1 VSKLKAIIDSG
12 RKAGIEAYHGSP
24 YDFPAERELQ
34 FDDPKDVP
42 IFDQDIS
49 IFDGRAYQPID
60 APVPEGARV
69 VQEFPLGR
77 FDSSKIGT
85 GEGAQAYGRGSY
97 LAESEDLAR
106 GYRDQLTKPR
116 VQRAQRL
123 LSNSGNDVDLAI
135 ENAKKEIDRLK
146 SLDLTPETG
155 SSKRESLIS
164 LQEEKIAELTKL
176 KNTGQM
182 SKGSMYKVNIDADP
196 DELIDWDELIDE
208 QPKKVMDKLQSADW
222 WPYAEEGIYDI
233 AGARGENPTGAD
245 LVRWLEQD
253 GQEYAAEALEDL
265 GVKGIKYADA
275 FTRHKPKDKRS
286 NNYVIFDPR
295 IIEISKKYGISI
307 PLASAV
313 ALGTMTPEEAQA
325 VGFGSVVKKSLSDKT
340 DEMQQG
346 IGSLPV
352 GDEAVK
358 GSDLQFLM
366 NIRPSALRAQQD
378 MGAFPMPSLAVV
390 RQDQPF
396 DSFGEITLVG
406 DPASFD
412 PKRLKAN
419 VVFNADAYTVRAP
432 RPFRIAQKDAGL
444 QFKNRFE
451 PVAKEFQ
458 EGRVSDLTYELGN
471 MELKKR
477 ATAQGFADIQRFFES
492 DLIADVV
499 FLREKGITDIPT
511 KPGVYFTTQA
521 VTEGAGGNIFL
532 DRASLQDLIKPYAD
546 ERRAWGR
553 KELDKLFKEEEFFDA
568 STNRDYYTGKGLK
581 LKPYTA
587 EEVLKFMK
595 KSRGSAQE
603 GGMATPGALRASLTE
618 KLSSL
623 KDIRAQSGK
632 LVGSD
637 EFKNFQNSSYER
649 INDLAES
656 LRPFY
661 KFDSSSFG
669 YSNEVIEMLIE
680 SQKRGLDRTLS
691 EFGFEDVPDYA
702 LQEIQEVKSYFRNA
716 PTEYFEAK
724 PERLVDIEEFEG
736 AIVPEGTSDDIIQ
749 ALKDSGIKIETYADD
764 AQRLNARKKFGGT
777 AFSVAGGITL
787 VGLVAPEESYA
798 AGPSS
803 FSKMNKVV
811 KDQRIKQAKDAGFD
825 TDTVYYHGSDSDIEE
840 FRMPSR
846 GTGQTKTV
854 GTGVFMSSS
863 PDVASSYA
871 KSIDGAAVYP
881 VYINKKE
888 FLKIRPELEGNSWAS
903 ISTDGLVVEFPDGS
917 TKPAT
922 EVFDLDSASTD
933 TDELSRLARSQ
944 GHKGLIIEGIVDTG
958 YGGAG
963 EYRYATKYLQEKGYD
978 VSLPIGST
986 KEAYDKIS
994 AVPSEVMN
1002 AARLYAQEK
1011 LLSPA
1016 DVVVSFEPKNIRSI
1030 NAEFDPEKKDS
1041 PQILASAPFAAG
1053 VAGLGAASLLA
1064 PDQAEAGGLG
1074 SLPAATKEARAE
1086 SVKQAKEQG
1095 YDLKNVMYHASK
1107 QDIKE
1112 FVPGYSDGLV
1122 FLTPSKEFANNWLGK
1137 GKFQERQGGTGA
1149 IEGVRAEKKRWRE
1162 EADKILKS
1170 LPEDQ
1175 RQQYYEE
1182 ILNPQRQQLLKDE
1195 RLADSAIYPVVT
1207 RTKKPFVPSK
1217 NVDVLEEL
1225 YSKEYLDAPFGGGF
1239 PTYRDALKDGN
1250 YLLYEKKEVVDFLK
1264 SKGYDSM
1271 FLKESSGADKPFT
1284 TLAVFE
1290 PNNIRSVN
1298 AKFDPEKKDSP
1309 QILAS
1314 APFAAGAAGLGAAA
1328 MLSPEQ
1334 AQAQTLNASGFNL
1347 QYPIKPKKEPPGVA
1361 SLAGQL
1367 GLGAMSE
1374 IGGAILGGAAG
1385 VGEYLRGSRSPI
1397 PATAQ
1402 SIRDANEGVSDFVG
1416 GLYDAGP
1423 EAQAV
1428 GQEIMQGIGE
1438 TIAPIAEY
1446 AMEGPIMDER
1456 GLNMLPLI
1464 AQKLGIPA
1472 YQLAEMLFNKLP
1484 EREQEA
1490 AISASD
1496 VFL

>member
-1 VSKLKAIIDSG
+1 
-12 RKAGIEAYHGSP
+12 
-24 YDFPAERELQ
+24 
-34 FDDPKDVP
+34 
-42 IFDQDIS
+42 
-49 IFDGRAYQPID
+49 
-60 APVPEGARV
+60 
-69 VQEFPLGR
+69 
-77 FDSSKIGT
+77 
-85 GEGAQAYGRGSY
+85 
-97 LAESEDLAR
+97 
-106 GYRDQLTKPR
+106 
-116 VQRAQRL
+116 
-123 LSNSGNDVDLAI
+123 
-135 ENAKKEIDRLK
+135 
-146 SLDLTPETG
+146 
-155 SSKRESLIS
+155 
-164 LQEEKIAELTKL
+164 
-176 KNTGQM
+176 
-182 SKGSMYKVNIDADP
+182 MYKVNIDADP

-253 GQEYAAEALEDL
+253 GQDYAAEALEDL
-265 GVKGIKYADA
+265 GIKGVKYADA

-313 ALGTMTPEEAQA
+313 IAGTVTPEEAQA

-340 DEMQQG
+340 DEIQQG
-346 IGSLPV
+346 IGSLPA
-352 GDEAVK
+352 GDEMVT
-358 GSDLQFLM
+358 GGDLQFLM
-366 NIRPSALRAQQD
+366 NIRPGSLRAQQD

-432 RPFRIAQKDAGL
+432 RPFRIAQKDADL

-477 ATAQGFADIQRFFES
+477 ATAQGFADVQRFFES

-511 KPGVYFTTQA
+511 
-521 VTEGAGGNIFL
+521 TEGAGGNIFL
-532 DRASLQDLIKPYAD
+532 ERASLQDLIKPYAD

-649 INDLAES
+649 ISDLAES

-787 VGLVAPEESYA
+787 VGLVPPEESYA

-803 FSKMNKVV
+803 FIKMNKVV
-811 KDQRIKQAKDAGFD
+811 EDQRIKQAKDAGFD

-846 GTGQTKTV
+846 DTGQTKTV

-1053 VAGLGAASLLA
+1053 
-1064 PDQAEAGGLG
+1064 
-1074 SLPAATKEARAE
+1074 
-1086 SVKQAKEQG
+1086 
-1095 YDLKNVMYHASK
+1095 
-1107 QDIKE
+1107 
-1112 FVPGYSDGLV
+1112 
-1122 FLTPSKEFANNWLGK
+1122 
-1137 GKFQERQGGTGA
+1137 
-1149 IEGVRAEKKRWRE
+1149 
-1162 EADKILKS
+1162 
-1170 LPEDQ
+1170 
-1175 RQQYYEE
+1175 
-1182 ILNPQRQQLLKDE
+1182 
-1195 RLADSAIYPVVT
+1195 
-1207 RTKKPFVPSK
+1207 
-1217 NVDVLEEL
+1217 
-1225 YSKEYLDAPFGGGF
+1225 
-1239 PTYRDALKDGN
+1239 
-1250 YLLYEKKEVVDFLK
+1250 
-1264 SKGYDSM
+1264 
-1271 FLKESSGADKPFT
+1271 
-1284 TLAVFE
+1284 
-1290 PNNIRSVN
+1290 
-1298 AKFDPEKKDSP
+1298 
-1309 QILAS
+1309 
-1314 APFAAGAAGLGAAA
+1314 AAGLGAAA
-1328 MLSPEQ
+1328 VLSSEDAEAGGMGVRSRRMPDDV
-1334 AQAQTLNASGFNL
+1334 ALKAA
-1347 QYPIKPKKEPPGVA
+1347 PKKESPGLP

-1374 IGGAILGGAAG
+1374 IAGTILGGAAG
-1385 VGEYLRGSRSPI
+1385 VDEYLRGSP
-1397 PATAQ
+1397 TE
-1402 SIRDANEGVSDFVG
+1402 SIRDAREGTSEFVG

-1423 EAQAV
+1423 EAQQL
-1428 GQEIMQGIGE
+1428 GQEAVKGIAGIVGP
-1438 TIAPIAEY
+1438 TIDY
-1446 AMEGPIMDER
+1446 AMEGPVMDER
-1456 GLNMLPLI
+1456 GLNVLPLI
-1464 AQKLGIPA
+1464 AKALNMSYEGWKEI
-1472 YQLAEMLFNKLP
+1472 YDLLP

-1490 AISASD
+1490 VISAAD
-1496 VFL
+1496 AFL

>member
-34 FDDPKDVP
+34 FDDPRDVP

-85 GEGAQAYGRGSY
+85 GEGAQAYGQGSY
-97 LAESEDLAR
+97 LAGNEDVAR

-116 VQRAQRL
+116 VQSAQRL
-123 LSNSGNDVDLAI
+123 LDKSGNDVDLAI

-155 SSKRESLIS
+155 SSTRERLIS
-164 LQEEKIAELTKL
+164 SQEEKIAELTKL

-286 NNYVIFDPR
+286 NNYVVFDPR

-313 ALGTMTPEEAQA
+313 IAGTVTPEEAQA

-340 DEMQQG
+340 DEIQQG
-346 IGSLPV
+346 IGSLPA
-352 GDEAVK
+352 GDEMVT
-358 GSDLQFLM
+358 GGDLQFLM
-366 NIRPSALRAQQD
+366 NIRPGSLRAQQD

-432 RPFRIAQKDAGL
+432 RPFRIAQKDADL

-511 KPGVYFTTQA
+511 
-521 VTEGAGGNIFL
+521 TEGAGGNIFL
-532 DRASLQDLIKPYAD
+532 ERASLQDLIKPYAD

-649 INDLAES
+649 ISDLAES

-787 VGLVAPEESYA
+787 VGLVPPEESYA

-803 FSKMNKVV
+803 FIKMNKVV
-811 KDQRIKQAKDAGFD
+811 EDQRIKQAKDAGFD

-846 GTGQTKTV
+846 DTGQTKTV

-1016 DVVVSFEPKNIRSI
+1016 DVVVSFDPKNIRSI

-1041 PQILASAPFAAG
+1041 PQILASAPFATG
-1053 VAGLGAASLLA
+1053 ITGLGAMAALPSEEAQAGPLSAAGRAAQMGLPVRPAREDLNTVLQANMIGGRVVGDETVPIDSLMGGAASSKRGQDA
-1064 PDQAEAGGLG
+1064 VNRITEQMSGPD
-1074 SLPAATKEARAE
+1074 
-1086 SVKQAKEQG
+1086 G
-1095 YDLKNVMYHASK
+1095 YIERLIVDQDGNV
-1107 QDIKE
+1107 
-1112 FVPGYSDGLV
+1112 
-1122 FLTPSKEFANNWLGK
+1122 
-1137 GKFQERQGGTGA
+1137 
-1149 IEGVRAEKKRWRE
+1149 IEGAH
-1162 EADKILKS
+1162 
-1170 LPEDQ
+1170 
-1175 RQQYYEE
+1175 
-1182 ILNPQRQQLLKDE
+1182 
-1195 RLADSAIYPVVT
+1195 RLDALRRLGIRDVPVT
-1207 RTKKPFVPSK
+1207 RISDPTAGI
-1217 NVDVLEEL
+1217 DVAAMSQAINDVGVTHPDHVNQIVASVGEMLAEVGGDPA
-1225 YSKEYLDAPFGGGF
+1225 KVLDQYVF
-1239 PTYRDALKDGN
+1239 PRGYEDKFRAAL
-1250 YLLYEKKEVVDFLK
+1250 
-1264 SKGYDSM
+1264 
-1271 FLKESSGADKPFT
+1271 GA
-1284 TLAVFE
+1284 LGV
-1290 PNNIRSVN
+1290 
-1298 AKFDPEKKDSP
+1298 
-1309 QILAS
+1309 
-1314 APFAAGAAGLGAAA
+1314 AGAAG
-1328 MLSPEQ
+1328 S
-1334 AQAQTLNASGFNL
+1334 AQASE
-1347 QYPIKPKKEPPGVA
+1347 YPSLGGLGVRSRRMPDDVAFKAAPKKESPGLP
-1361 SLAGQL
+1361 SLVGQL

-1374 IGGAILGGAAG
+1374 IAGTILGGAAG
-1385 VGEYLRGSRSPI
+1385 VDEYLRHGS
-1397 PATAQ
+1397 TE
-1402 SIRDANEGVSDFVG
+1402 SIRDAREGTSEFVG

-1423 EAQAV
+1423 EAQQL
-1428 GQEIMQGIGE
+1428 GQEAVKGIAGIVGP
-1438 TIAPIAEY
+1438 TIDY
-1446 AMEGPIMDER
+1446 AMEGPVMDER
-1456 GLNMLPLI
+1456 GLNVLPLI
-1464 AQKLGIPA
+1464 AKALNMSYEGWKEI
-1472 YQLAEMLFNKLP
+1472 YDLLP

-1490 AISASD
+1490 VISAAD
-1496 VFL
+1496 AFL

>member
-1 VSKLKAIIDSG
+1 MASKLGSLKAIIDSG

-34 FDDPKDVP
+34 FDDPRDVP

-69 VQEFPLGR
+69 IQEFPLGR

-85 GEGAQAYGRGSY
+85 GEGAQAYGQGSY
-97 LAESEDLAR
+97 LAGNEDVAR

-116 VQRAQRL
+116 VQSAQRL
-123 LSNSGNDVDLAI
+123 LDKSGNDVDLAI

-155 SSKRESLIS
+155 SSTRERLIS
-164 LQEEKIAELTKL
+164 SQEEKIAELTKL

-265 GVKGIKYADA
+265 GIKGVKYADA

-313 ALGTMTPEEAQA
+313 IAGTVTPEEAQA

-346 IGSLPV
+346 IGSLPA
-352 GDEAVK
+352 GDEMVT
-358 GSDLQFLM
+358 GGDLQFLM
-366 NIRPSALRAQQD
+366 NIRPGSLRAQQD

-396 DSFGEITLVG
+396 DNFGEITLVG

-432 RPFRIAQKDAGL
+432 RPFRIAQKDADL

-511 KPGVYFTTQA
+511 
-521 VTEGAGGNIFL
+521 TEGAGGNIFL
-532 DRASLQDLIKPYAD
+532 ERASLQDLIKPYAD

-649 INDLAES
+649 ISDLAES

-736 AIVPEGTSDDIIQ
+736 AIVPEGTSDDLVQ
-749 ALKDSGIKIETYADD
+749 ALKDAGIQIETYADD
-764 AQRLNARKKFGGT
+764 AQRLAARKKFEGT

-787 VGLVAPEESYA
+787 VGLMAPEESYA
-798 AGPSS
+798 AGPSN
-803 FSKMNKVV
+803 FAKVNK
-811 KDQRIKQAKDAGFD
+811 
-825 TDTVYYHGSDSDIEE
+825 
-840 FRMPSR
+840 
-846 GTGQTKTV
+846 
-854 GTGVFMSSS
+854 
-863 PDVASSYA
+863 
-871 KSIDGAAVYP
+871 AV
-881 VYINKKE
+881 
-888 FLKIRPELEGNSWAS
+888 
-903 ISTDGLVVEFPDGS
+903 
-917 TKPAT
+917 
-922 EVFDLDSASTD
+922 
-933 TDELSRLARSQ
+933 
-944 GHKGLIIEGIVDTG
+944 
-958 YGGAG
+958 
-963 EYRYATKYLQEKGYD
+963 QEQ
-978 VSLPIGST
+978 SL
-986 KEAYDKIS
+986 
-994 AVPSEVMN
+994 
-1002 AARLYAQEK
+1002 
-1011 LLSPA
+1011 
-1016 DVVVSFEPKNIRSI
+1016 
-1030 NAEFDPEKKDS
+1030 
-1041 PQILASAPFAAG
+1041 
-1053 VAGLGAASLLA
+1053 
-1064 PDQAEAGGLG
+1064 
-1074 SLPAATKEARAE
+1074 
-1086 SVKQAKEQG
+1086 KQAKEQG
-1095 YDLKNVMYHASK
+1095 YDLDNVMYHASK

-1122 FLTPSKEFANNWLGK
+1122 FLTPNKEFANDWLGK
-1137 GKFQERQGGTGA
+1137 GKFQERQGGTGS
-1149 IEGVRAEKKRWRE
+1149 IEGVRAESERLRKE
-1162 EADKILKS
+1162 VNDTLKS
-1170 LPEDQ
+1170 MPEDQ
-1175 RQQYYEE
+1175 RQQYFEE
-1182 ILNPQRQQLLKDE
+1182 VYWPQRRKLMME
-1195 RLADSAIYPVVT
+1195 EEVADSAIYPVVT

-1225 YSKEYLDAPFGGGF
+1225 YGKEYLDAPFGSGF
-1239 PTYRDALKDGN
+1239 PTYRDAYKDGN
-1250 YLLYEKKEVVDFLK
+1250 YLLYENKQVVDFLK

-1271 FLKESSGADKPFT
+1271 FLKENAGENNPFT

-1328 MLSPEQ
+1328 VLSSEDAEAGGMGVRSRRMPDDV
-1334 AQAQTLNASGFNL
+1334 AFKAA
-1347 QYPIKPKKEPPGVA
+1347 PKKEPPGLP
-1361 SLAGQL
+1361 SLVGQL

-1374 IGGAILGGAAG
+1374 IAGTIFGGAAG
-1385 VGEYLRGSRSPI
+1385 VDEYLRHGS
-1397 PATAQ
+1397 TE
-1402 SIRDANEGVSDFVG
+1402 SIRDAREGTSEFVG

-1423 EAQAV
+1423 EAQQL
-1428 GQEIMQGIGE
+1428 GQEAVKGIAGIVGP
-1438 TIAPIAEY
+1438 TIDY
-1446 AMEGPIMDER
+1446 AMEGPVMDER
-1456 GLNMLPLI
+1456 GLNVLPLI
-1464 AQKLGIPA
+1464 AKALNMSYEGWKEI
-1472 YQLAEMLFNKLP
+1472 YDLLP

-1490 AISASD
+1490 VISAAD
-1496 VFL
+1496 AFL

>member
-34 FDDPKDVP
+34 FDDPRDVP

-69 VQEFPLGR
+69 IQEFPLGR

-135 ENAKKEIDRLK
+135 ENAKKEIDRLR

-313 ALGTMTPEEAQA
+313 IAGTMSPEEAQA

-532 DRASLQDLIKPYAD
+532 DRASLQDLIEPYAD

-553 KELDKLFKEEEFFDA
+553 KELNKLFKEEEFFDA

>member
-69 VQEFPLGR
+69 IQEFPLGR
-77 FDSSKIGT
+77 FDSRKIGT

-313 ALGTMTPEEAQA
+313 IAGTVTPEEAQA

-340 DEMQQG
+340 DEIQQG
-346 IGSLPV
+346 IGSLPA
-352 GDEAVK
+352 GDEMVT
-358 GSDLQFLM
+358 GGDLQFLM
-366 NIRPSALRAQQD
+366 NIRPGSLRAQQD

-432 RPFRIAQKDAGL
+432 RPFRIAQKDADL

-458 EGRVSDLTYELGN
+458 EGRVSDLTYELGD

-511 KPGVYFTTQA
+511 
-521 VTEGAGGNIFL
+521 TEGAGGNIFL
-532 DRASLQDLIKPYAD
+532 ERASLQDLIEPYAD

-553 KELDKLFKEEEFFDA
+553 KELNKLFKEEEFFDA

-595 KSRGSAQE
+595 KNRGSAQE

-637 EFKNFQNSSYER
+637 KFKDFQNSSYER
-649 INDLAES
+649 ISDLAES

-787 VGLVAPEESYA
+787 VGLVPPEESYA

-803 FSKMNKVV
+803 FIKMNKVV

-846 GTGQTKTV
+846 DTGQTKTV

-1011 LLSPA
+1011 LLNPA

-1053 VAGLGAASLLA
+1053 AAGLGATAVLSSE
-1064 PDQAEAGGLG
+1064 DAEAGGLG
-1074 SLPAATKEARAE
+1074 
-1086 SVKQAKEQG
+1086 VKSRRMP
-1095 YDLKNVMYHASK
+1095 D
-1107 QDIKE
+1107 
-1112 FVPGYSDGLV
+1112 
-1122 FLTPSKEFANNWLGK
+1122 
-1137 GKFQERQGGTGA
+1137 
-1149 IEGVRAEKKRWRE
+1149 
-1162 EADKILKS
+1162 
-1170 LPEDQ
+1170 
-1175 RQQYYEE
+1175 
-1182 ILNPQRQQLLKDE
+1182 
-1195 RLADSAIYPVVT
+1195 
-1207 RTKKPFVPSK
+1207 
-1217 NVDVLEEL
+1217 DV
-1225 YSKEYLDAPFGGGF
+1225 
-1239 PTYRDALKDGN
+1239 ALK
-1250 YLLYEKKEVVDFLK
+1250 
-1264 SKGYDSM
+1264 
-1271 FLKESSGADKPFT
+1271 
-1284 TLAVFE
+1284 
-1290 PNNIRSVN
+1290 
-1298 AKFDPEKKDSP
+1298 
-1309 QILAS
+1309 
-1314 APFAAGAAGLGAAA
+1314 AA
-1328 MLSPEQ
+1328 
-1334 AQAQTLNASGFNL
+1334 
-1347 QYPIKPKKEPPGVA
+1347 PKKESPGLP

-1374 IGGAILGGAAG
+1374 IAGTILGGAAG

-1402 SIRDANEGVSDFVG
+1402 SIRDANEGV
-1416 GLYDAGP
+1416 
-1423 EAQAV
+1423 
-1428 GQEIMQGIGE
+1428 
-1438 TIAPIAEY
+1438 
-1446 AMEGPIMDER
+1446 
-1456 GLNMLPLI
+1456 
-1464 AQKLGIPA
+1464 
-1472 YQLAEMLFNKLP
+1472 
-1484 EREQEA
+1484 
-1490 AISASD
+1490 
-1496 VFL
+1496 